1 MLSRM
6 KIARR
11 TAGKDCIKVFT
22 MMCSSTLI
30 FFIGHSLMSRW
41 FRLVAKLRSQELFML
56 NLLLI
61 VLGMAALTE
70 HFGLSL
76 ALGAFL
82 AGMLISE
89 TPYRHQVEED
99 VKPFRDVLLGLFFI
113 TIGMLLD
120 FKVIGEQWVLVLILL
135 FGPLLFKFGLI
146 ALLARFL
153 DQVQVFPLGQAY
165 V

>member
-1 MLSRM
+1 
-6 KIARR
+6 
-11 TAGKDCIKVFT
+11 
-22 MMCSSTLI
+22 
-30 FFIGHSLMSRW
+30 
-41 FRLVAKLRSQELFML
+41 ML

-61 VLGMAALTE
+61 VLGMAGLTE

-120 FKVIGEQWVLVLILL
+120 FKVIQEQWILVLALL
-135 FGPLLFKFGLI
+135 VGPLIFKFGLI
-146 ALLARFL
+146 AVLSKVFGSSTGISIRTGLCLAQAGEFGFVLLTQIDGLDLIDPTLSQAVLAAMLISMFCAPFL
-153 DQVQVFPLGQAY
+153 IEIGRAHV
-165 V
+165 